1 MQLVEKQYQQKSE
14 ALYTFMPYKCYGYV
28 LNVESNN
35 LLFLKRK
42 LITLSLMI
50 LS

>member
-1 MQLVEKQYQQKSE
+1 MKLVDNQYQQKSE
-14 ALYTFMPYKCYGYV
+14 VLYTFMPNKCYGYL

-42 LITLSLMI
+42 FITLSLMI